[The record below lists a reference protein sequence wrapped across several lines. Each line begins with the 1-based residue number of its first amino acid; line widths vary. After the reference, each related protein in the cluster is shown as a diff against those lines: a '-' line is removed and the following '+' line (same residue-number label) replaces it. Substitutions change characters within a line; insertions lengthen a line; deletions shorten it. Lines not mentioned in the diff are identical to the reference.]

1 MPETPDDHPRRLV
14 HEKRGPSALHWGAT
28 IMHDGSVA
36 ATAAAVGSISMQ
48 TGLSIG
54 GAHQPRRSRSELSPK
69 GAGEV
74 QLPQV
79 GIANESDQVT

>member
-1 MPETPDDHPRRLV
+1 MMIRV
-14 HEKRGPSALHWGAT
+14 VWCMRGADPVLCIGEAA
-28 IMHDGSVA
+28 IVHDGSVA

-54 GAHQPRRSRSELSPK
+54 GAHQPRRSRSELASK